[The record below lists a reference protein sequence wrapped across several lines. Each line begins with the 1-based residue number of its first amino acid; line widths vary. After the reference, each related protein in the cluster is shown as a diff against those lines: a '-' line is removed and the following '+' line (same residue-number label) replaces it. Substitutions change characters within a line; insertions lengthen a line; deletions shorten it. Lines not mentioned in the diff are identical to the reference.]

1 MVVLSVVVCVWFVFS
16 GFLVS
21 LLCDVCLLFIVRLL
35 DLLLWLFVLRLVV

>member
-1 MVVLSVVVCVWFVFS
+1 MVVLSVVVCVWFVFC

-21 LLCDVCLLFIVRLL
+21 LLRDGCLLFIVRLL